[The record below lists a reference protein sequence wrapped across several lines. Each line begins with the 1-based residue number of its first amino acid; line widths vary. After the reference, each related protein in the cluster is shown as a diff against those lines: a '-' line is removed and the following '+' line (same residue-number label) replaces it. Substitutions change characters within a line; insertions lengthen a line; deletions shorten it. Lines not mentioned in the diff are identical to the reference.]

1 MKSHAFKNHSFNPWV
16 ALVALAV
23 LLALDR
29 PAVFAQGT
37 AFTYQGRLNA
47 GGAAANGSFDLRF
60 TVYDANLNGDVV
72 AGPVTN
78 SATGVTNGLFITTVD
93 FGSNVFT
100 GQPLWLDISVS
111 PAGSNTFTELTPR
124 QFITSTP
131 YAVQAANATV
141 AASANAVSAANIN
154 GTIAATQLPANVITN
169 GATNVN
175 IIGTF
180 SGNAGNLTNVN
191 INALIQTETPVVGWG
206 DDDFG
211 ETTIPI
217 GLSNVVAFAAGEH
230 HSLALLGNG
239 TVASWGYNSYGQ
251 TTILPGLSN
260 VVAIAAGAWHSLALQ
275 SNGIVVGWGFD
286 NFGETNVPAGLS
298 NVSAIAGGYEHSLAL
313 LANGTVVGW
322 GDNSFGETTIPAGLS
337 NVVAIAA
344 GGYNGLALL
353 GNGTVAGWGNNTYG
367 QTTIPAGLSHVMTIA
382 AGFYFSLAS
391 RPNIVGAPPALLT
404 ENNVFTGSI
413 TANSFV
419 GDGSG
424 LTNLNISLGE
434 LPPGVVINNSS
445 GVTLNGVFSGNGNG
459 LSLTNFGAT
468 TAYTPT
474 IGDGVNNFTTSVAQ
488 GYYTK
493 VGGVIYVDIYLVW
506 SGKGSAIAANTLVI
520 SLPFASN
527 TPRPTFSLGFVNG
540 VTFSSQLTVAGGL
553 GASTVNL
560 WNLNSGSSPTVLT
573 VANVNASGQ
582 IQISGCYH

>member
-169 GATNVN
+169 GAANVN

-353 GNGTVAGWGNNTYG
+353 GNGTVAGWGNNT
-367 QTTIPAGLSHVMTIA
+367 
-382 AGFYFSLAS
+382 
-391 RPNIVGAPPALLT
+391 
-404 ENNVFTGSI
+404 
-413 TANSFV
+413 
-419 GDGSG
+419 
-424 LTNLNISLGE
+424 
-434 LPPGVVINNSS
+434 
-445 GVTLNGVFSGNGNG
+445 
-459 LSLTNFGAT
+459 
-468 TAYTPT
+468 
-474 IGDGVNNFTTSVAQ
+474 
-488 GYYTK
+488 
-493 VGGVIYVDIYLVW
+493 
-506 SGKGSAIAANTLVI
+506 
-520 SLPFASN
+520 
-527 TPRPTFSLGFVNG
+527 
-540 VTFSSQLTVAGGL
+540 
-553 GASTVNL
+553 
-560 WNLNSGSSPTVLT
+560 
-573 VANVNASGQ
+573 
-582 IQISGCYH
+582 

>member
-1 MKSHAFKNHSFNPWV
+1 M
-16 ALVALAV
+16 
-23 LLALDR
+23 
-29 PAVFAQGT
+29 
-37 AFTYQGRLNA
+37 
-47 GGAAANGSFDLRF
+47 ANGSFDLRF

-353 GNGTVAGWGNNTYG
+353 GNGTVAGWGNNT
-367 QTTIPAGLSHVMTIA
+367 
-382 AGFYFSLAS
+382 
-391 RPNIVGAPPALLT
+391 
-404 ENNVFTGSI
+404 
-413 TANSFV
+413 
-419 GDGSG
+419 
-424 LTNLNISLGE
+424 
-434 LPPGVVINNSS
+434 
-445 GVTLNGVFSGNGNG
+445 
-459 LSLTNFGAT
+459 
-468 TAYTPT
+468 
-474 IGDGVNNFTTSVAQ
+474 
-488 GYYTK
+488 
-493 VGGVIYVDIYLVW
+493 
-506 SGKGSAIAANTLVI
+506 
-520 SLPFASN
+520 
-527 TPRPTFSLGFVNG
+527 
-540 VTFSSQLTVAGGL
+540 
-553 GASTVNL
+553 
-560 WNLNSGSSPTVLT
+560 
-573 VANVNASGQ
+573 
-582 IQISGCYH
+582 